1 MKAIVLGATGLVGN
15 ELLQLMEEDA
25 RFEKIELISRRE
37 LELKEMKVVNHVVD
51 FDQLKSLPIEGP
63 CDVLFIAF
71 GTTLKTAGSK
81 KTQWKIDVDIPTK
94 VMKLAREI
102 GVKQC
107 VLISALG
114 VSERSPFFYSR
125 MKATLDKN
133 ARDAG
138 FDKLIILKPSV
149 LEGFRKDERMGEKI
163 SVAIGNLLGKTRLID
178 KYKPVQGMKVAQCMI
193 QSLIELPDGYHEIHS
208 GLIHSYAKRFKPQPE
223 VKSE

>member
-15 ELLQLMEEDA
+15 ELLELLEEDT
-25 RFEKIELISRRE
+25 RFEKVELISRRE
-37 LELKEMKVVNHVVD
+37 LELKEMKVINHVVD
-51 FDQLKSLPIEGP
+51 FDQLKTLPIEDQ

-71 GTTLKTAGSK
+71 GTTLKSAGSK
-81 KTQWKIDVDIPTK
+81 ETQWKIDVDIPTK
-94 VMKLAREI
+94 VMKLARDL

-133 ARDAG
+133 ARNAG
-138 FDKLIILKPSV
+138 FEKLIILKPSV
-149 LEGFRKDERMGEKI
+149 LEGFRKDERLGEKL
-163 SVAIGNLLGKTRLID
+163 SVSVGNLLGKTGLID
-178 KYKPVQGMKVAQCMI
+178 KYKPVQAMKVAKCMI
-193 QSLIELPDGYHEIHS
+193 QSLIELPNGYHEIHS
-208 GLIHSYAKRFKPQPE
+208 GLIHSYAKRFKPQTY